1 MDYVETEICIKR
13 KLTEIMTQKILNK
26 IAFYFK
32 TAPQV
37 RQISASRPI
46 VHLTIA
52 NCLCSI
58 PPPPP
63 PMYYSVSS
71 RPIFVYGDGPA

>member
-1 MDYVETEICIKR
+1 MIDAFFF
-13 KLTEIMTQKILNK
+13 LQKILNK

-71 RPIFVYGDGPA
+71 RPIFVYGDGPS